1 MNHAKWLPLLIGAVV
16 LGGCEAPEPENG
28 TVTGTLNY
36 RERIML
42 SPEAVA
48 TVTLE
53 DVSRA
58 DAPAKVIAEQELV
71 NPGAP
76 PIAFTLEFPRAAIDE
91 RMSYTVRAQIHDR
104 GRLMFTTDTHAPV
117 LTRGGGDTVDLAL
130 VAMARRPAVSPPK
143 STAKAATDNKLAGM
157 FQYLADA
164 PLFRDCR
171 TNKVFPVAMEGD
183 YAKLERA
190 YLNAGAAAGDE
201 LMVNI
206 EGRYVVKPSVDP
218 NDRQIKL
225 IVDSF
230 EAIYPEETCVTM
242 ADESLRDTYWK
253 LVEVAGDPVATP
265 EGQREAH
272 MVLASEESQVRGHA
286 GCNRFSGSYENEDS
300 RLSFGP
306 LAATM
311 MACLEG
317 MDTEKAF
324 LAALEKADRYEIKG
338 QTMTLYGGDE
348 VVARFEAVHLP

>member
-1 MNHAKWLPLLIGAVV
+1 MLQGKWLPLLIGAVV
-16 LGGCEAPEPENG
+16 LTGCEAPEPETG
-28 TVTGTLNY
+28 TVSGTLAY

-48 TVTLE
+48 TITLE

-58 DAPAKVIAEQELV
+58 DAPSKVIAEQKLV

-76 PIAFTLEFPRAAIDE
+76 PIAFELEYPLDAIDE
-91 RMSYTVRAQIHDR
+91 RMSYSVRAQIEDR

-117 LTRGGGDTVDLAL
+117 LTRGGGDTVDLRL
-130 VAMARRPAVSPPK
+130 VGVARQAAANPSA
-143 STAKAATDNKLAGM
+143 TAAKKPSGTRLAGM
-157 FQYLADA
+157 FRYLADA

-171 TNKVFPVAMEGD
+171 SNKVFPVAMVGD
-183 YAKLERA
+183 YKELERA
-190 YLNAGAAAGDE
+190 YLNSGIAAGEE

-206 EGRYVVKPSVDP
+206 EGRYLVKPSVNP
-218 NDRQIKL
+218 NNREINL

-230 EAIYPEETCVTM
+230 QAIHPEETCATM

-272 MVLASEESQVRGHA
+272 MVLASEGSAVQGHA
-286 GCNRFSGSYENEDS
+286 GCNRFSGSYESEDS
-300 RLSFGP
+300 QLSFGP

-324 LAALEKADRYEIKG
+324 LAALDRADRYEIKG
-338 QTMTLYGGDE
+338 ETMTLYGDDE